1 MALCITWPFLGRL
14 QWKKTHKLPLL
25 LEAGF
30 MTRITH
36 QLSRGL
42 VPVLWVPLLVLKELE
57 SCLTR
62 LIRIVCKLTVHRL

>member
-1 MALCITWPFLGRL
+1 
-14 QWKKTHKLPLL
+14 
-25 LEAGF
+25 

-36 QLSRGL
+36 QHSRGL

-57 SCLTR
+57 SHLTR